1 MRSGRGA
8 DAEDEGSAPADAFAG
23 FPTRAR
29 RGGATV
35 ARGRGR
41 GETRAPRW
49 ANAGMVTANAVIV
62 FSGRGGSDGHLTSG
76 DDGTRPSNCALVA
89 VRPSDF
95 RGTIFFA
102 TEACFARVFV
112 ILSHGL

>member
-1 MRSGRGA
+1 MLFYGESGTGK
-8 DAEDEGSAPADAFAG
+8 
-23 FPTRAR
+23 T
-29 RGGATV
+29 
-35 ARGRGR
+35 
-41 GETRAPRW
+41 
-49 ANAGMVTANAVIV
+49 MTANAVIV
-62 FSGRGGSDGHLTSG
+62 FSGRGGSDVHLTSG
-76 DDGTRPSNCALVA
+76 DGTRPSNCALVA